1 MNFAQRRSAL
11 HDNAPALFVRG
22 YPVRSRRTIAR
33 PRSRSSAR
41 PIAGPSS
48 MPVCGRVPPPVPVPP
63 VPVPPLVAVAVPW
76 KMLVPKILGVGVW
89 SICAI
94 ASVAVGC
101 GVFVAVDVAVFVG
114 CGGGRRCRRA
124 GARSPSPLPSL
135 LPGRSRQASWRSQW
149 RWPCWLRPALRP
161 VVRAGSA
168 CRRYKAT
175 PTRGLPGERQRE
187 WQRAMPGLTLD
198 PSERAA
204 GFAT

>member
-114 CGGGRRCRRA
+114 CGVEVAVAVGRAASVSIAATVSVTRA
-124 GARSPSPLPSL
+124 FSASVVAFAMAMAVLVAPSS
-135 LPGRSRQASWRSQW
+135 
-149 RWPCWLRPALRP
+149 
-161 VVRAGSA
+161 SA
-168 CRRYKAT
+168 CCSRRI
-175 PTRGLPGERQRE
+175 
-187 WQRAMPGLTLD
+187 
-198 PSERAA
+198 ERAA
-204 GFAT
+204 GTKQRQHEDSQESGNENGKGRCLA